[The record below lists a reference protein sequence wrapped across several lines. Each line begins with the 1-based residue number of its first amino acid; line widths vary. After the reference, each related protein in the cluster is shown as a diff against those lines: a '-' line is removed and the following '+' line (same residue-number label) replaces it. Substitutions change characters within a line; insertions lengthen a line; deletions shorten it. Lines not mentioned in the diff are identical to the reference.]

1 MFIGPASA
9 PGALIASVDAPWR
22 TSTPGQS
29 ISAGVLAL
37 VVALSCAGG
46 PNNQEFIL
54 SVMLCADAGCES
66 DPTMMAAAAQMRVV
80 KALLIFFPSLW
91 NAVVIAG
98 QSWPAQ
104 DHDMQDH
111 DCRRQVSAVPQL
123 PAR

>member
-46 PNNQEFIL
+46 PNSQEFIL
-54 SVMLCADAGCES
+54 SVMLSADAGCES

-80 KALLIFFPSLW
+80 KAALIVFPVALELL
-91 NAVVIAG
+91 
-98 QSWPAQ
+98 
-104 DHDMQDH
+104 
-111 DCRRQVSAVPQL
+111 SAHVPQNRYPL
-123 PAR
+123 LRDMLLRGLI